1 MWNYGRIAISFR
13 WQRLGPWCK
22 EFFWRGAHNSSAN
35 YGGLVAFAKKGLD
48 SPRLCLTLCQL
59 LQKKIRGNYFASA
72 TFVVLLVTCSKEFY
86 QNIDIFHELQVDTF
100 ITNLNIIIFWVLH
113 NDKFLSTIWHNY
125 LIHASDQCIMGK
137 SKAKSS
143 TVGFRM
149 MHCKPV

>member
-1 MWNYGRIAISFR
+1 MEGSQFHFVGRDWALGVRNFFGGELITPQQIMVGLL
-13 WQRLGPWCK
+13 RLQKKDWIHLDYV
-22 EFFWRGAHNSSAN
+22 WLSAS
-35 YGGLVAFAKKGLD
+35 Y
-48 SPRLCLTLCQL
+48 C
-59 LQKKIRGNYFASA
+59 KKIRGNYFASA

>member
-1 MWNYGRIAISFR
+1 MWNYGRIAISFCWR
-13 WQRLGPWCK
+13 RLGPWCK
-22 EFFWRGAHNSSAN
+22 EFFWRRAHNSSVN

-86 QNIDIFHELQVDTF
+86 QNIDIFHKLQVDTF

>member
-1 MWNYGRIAISFR
+1 MWNYGRVTISFR
-13 WQRLGPWCK
+13 WGRLGSWCK

-48 SPRLCLTLCQL
+48 SPRLCLTLASYC
-59 LQKKIRGNYFASA
+59 KKVRGNYFASA